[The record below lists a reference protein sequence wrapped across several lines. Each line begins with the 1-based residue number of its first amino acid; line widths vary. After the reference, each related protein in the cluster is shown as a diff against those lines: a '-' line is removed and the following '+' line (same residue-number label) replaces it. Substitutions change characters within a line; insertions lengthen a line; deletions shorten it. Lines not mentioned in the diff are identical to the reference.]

1 MDAFISRGIPAGAI
15 LNMEEVMTG
24 NAAASMIR
32 EEEID
37 GVSTKRVSSVAFH
50 IQSTQ

>member
-1 MDAFISRGIPAGAI
+1 
-15 LNMEEVMTG
+15 VMTG

-37 GVSTKRVSSVAFH
+37 GLPTKRVSSVAFQ